1 MKINHNKKRNTLFLY
16 EALVREYTKAK
27 LDNDPRKL
35 QEISNLFVEYFSDGK
50 VLKEELKIYKAVLET
65 KNVDKELAERILAEA
80 KRMYAGLG
88 MDKVFQQQS
97 SLIAKVNRKLTPK
110 FFANYVPNYKDIA
123 TLQQIFGDKTSIPA
137 RMLMERQTIERMTVE
152 EQTLDQ
158 INEKIDKYVV
168 HSYLNAFNKKYSDLL
183 ENQKSLL
190 KKYMTATEDD
200 NTDFVVFL
208 NEELQNISSRLNVA
222 HNVAEIKEDKEIL
235 KKLVEVKKRFNALKD
250 EDIDEKYLQKILKF
264 QKLVNELEN

>member
-1 MKINHNKKRNTLFLY
+1 
-16 EALVREYTKAK
+16 
-27 LDNDPRKL
+27 
-35 QEISNLFVEYFSDGK
+35 
-50 VLKEELKIYKAVLET
+50 
-65 KNVDKELAERILAEA
+65 
-80 KRMYAGLG
+80 MYAGLG

-137 RMLMERQTIERMTVE
+137 RMLMERQTIEKMTVG

-208 NEELQNISSRLNVA
+208 NEELQSISSRLNTA

>member
-1 MKINHNKKRNTLFLY
+1 
-16 EALVREYTKAK
+16 
-27 LDNDPRKL
+27 
-35 QEISNLFVEYFSDGK
+35 
-50 VLKEELKIYKAVLET
+50 
-65 KNVDKELAERILAEA
+65 
-80 KRMYAGLG
+80 
-88 MDKVFQQQS
+88 
-97 SLIAKVNRKLTPK
+97 LIAKVNRSLTPK

-123 TLQQIFGDKTSIPA
+123 TLQQIFGEKVSIPA
-137 RMLMERQTIERMTVE
+137 RMLMERQTIEKMTIG

-208 NEELQNISSRLNVA
+208 NEELQNISSKLNTA

-250 EDIDEKYLQKILKF
+250 EEIDEKYLQKILKF

>member
-1 MKINHNKKRNTLFLY
+1 
-16 EALVREYTKAK
+16 
-27 LDNDPRKL
+27 
-35 QEISNLFVEYFSDGK
+35 VEYFSEGK

-65 KNVDKELAERILAEA
+65 KNVDKELAERILSEA
-80 KRMYAGLG
+80 KRMYSGLG

-97 SLIAKVNRKLTPK
+97 SLIAKVNRSLTPK

-123 TLQQIFGDKTSIPA
+123 TLQQIFGEKVSIPA
-137 RMLMERQTIERMTVE
+137 RMLMERQAIEKMTVG

-208 NEELQNISSRLNVA
+208 NEELQNISSKLNTA

-235 KKLVEVKKRFNALKD
+235 KKLVEVKKRFNTLKD
-250 EDIDEKYLQKILKF
+250 EEIDEKYLQKILKF